1 PPVPGQRARV
11 GRKGRHADRPRARNR
26 EGVHRSQPEV
36 GMRRLVACVL
46 QLALCACATEQ
57 WAKDGGE
64 VADRKVLS
72 ECSQQSWARA
82 RYEQMA
88 YPTAVPTPV
97 VQNNKA
103 EPVWGVP
110 SPPAPFPQQ
119 DRQEKPFFTLCMKE
133 RGYALA
139 PAAGGGP

>member
-1 PPVPGQRARV
+1 
-11 GRKGRHADRPRARNR
+11 
-26 EGVHRSQPEV
+26 
-36 GMRRLVACVL
+36 MRRLVACVL

-88 YPTAVPTPV
+88 YPTAVPTPI
-97 VQNNKA
+97 VQKNKA
-103 EPVWGVP
+103 GTVFGVTFTPV
-110 SPPAPFPQQ
+110 PFPQQ
-119 DRQEKPFFTLCMKE
+119 DLQEQTFFNLCMKDK
-133 RGYALA
+133 GYALV